1 MTGALNNVRRHMELP
16 RGVMSAAANDS
27 ALLGTIVTIAERV
40 EKSLELVEIAIFGDQ
55 RKK

>member
-1 MTGALNNVRRHMELP
+1 MTGALNNVRRHMELS
-16 RGVMSAAANDS
+16 RDVMSAAANDS